1 MSEFDLFSEAVVNL
15 ALTLPRIAAA
25 FLVLPLL
32 TSEIVPA
39 LARNIFLMSLAIAV
53 FPFVAHDVQAVAA
66 SGVMLGPVVIKELFI
81 GVVIGYAF
89 SIVFW
94 ALEGAGQ
101 VIDTKVGTT
110 MAQITDPLSG
120 HQTSLI
126 GALLSQL
133 AGYLFVAFGGLLI
146 FLDLLLTSY
155 SVWPLAAPLPD
166 LAAAGQLFFIQRFDE
181 LMRLILLLAAPALV
195 VLTLIDFGLGFV
207 NRYAQQLN
215 VFSLSLSIKA
225 WLGVF
230 IVLLMLTSIVEFMLG
245 WLADQQGLLEALR
258 LVL

>member
-1 MSEFDLFSEAVVNL
+1 MTEFEFFSQAVLNL
-15 ALTLPRIAAA
+15 ALTLPRLAAA

-39 LARNIFLMSLAIAV
+39 MVRNIFLVSLAIAV
-53 FPFVAHDVQAVAA
+53 FPFVAHDLQTLSL
-66 SGVMLGPVVIKELFI
+66 SGVALGPVIVKELFI

-133 AGYLFVAFGGLLI
+133 AGYLFVAFGGLLV

-155 SVWPLAAPLPD
+155 SVWPLAAALPD
-166 LAAAGQLFFIQRFDE
+166 LDAAGKLFFIQRFDE
-181 LMRLILLLAAPALV
+181 LMRLVLLLAAPALV
-195 VLTLIDFGLGFV
+195 VLTLVDFGLGFV

-230 IVLLMLTSIVEFMLG
+230 IVLLMLASIVEFMLG
-245 WLADQQGLLEALR
+245 WLADQKGLLEALKW
-258 LVL
+258 VL